1 MSIYE
6 PLKEFSEYY
15 IKFVLELEIERP
27 NRCGTSFYDNFDLQY
42 LKDENFIE
50 SDYTN
55 DLLEKMGYLNKSYY
69 YLRTELD
76 HIIVSLKSIK
86 SNNFY
91 VLKDYRKDNIKA
103 YLYNYNINHENRV
116 ITIYY
121 RIQ

>member
-6 PLKEFSEYY
+6 PLKEFYEYY
-15 IKFVLELEIERP
+15 VKFVLELEIERP
-27 NRCGTSFYDNFDLQY
+27 NRCGTSFYDNFDLQH
-42 LKDENFIE
+42 LKNENFIE

-55 DLLEKMGYLNKSYY
+55 DLLEKMGYLNKAHN
-69 YLRTELD
+69 YLRTKLD
-76 HIIVSLKSIK
+76 NIIVSLRSIK
-86 SNNFY
+86 NKNFY
-91 VLKDYRKDNIKA
+91 VLKDYKKDNIKA